1 MAYLGMNFDAT
12 QVAPSTSL
20 GPIPAGNYLAH
31 IVDSDVAPLKSGNGA
46 ALKLVFE
53 VLDGEH
59 KGRKVI
65 ERLNIQHTNAQTQQI
80 AQSQLSALC
89 HAVGAHQVQDS
100 AALHF
105 KPVKI
110 VVAVRPAQ
118 GEYGPQNN
126 IKGFES
132 AGGGAARPVAF
143 SAPAQ
148 PAANAPTAPAGG
160 APAWAKKAA

>member
-20 GPIPAGNYLAH
+20 GPIPAGNYVAQ
-31 IVDSDVAPLKSGNGA
+31 IIESDVQPLKSGNGTG
-46 ALKLVFE
+46 LKLVFE
-53 VLDGEH
+53 VIDGEH

-132 AGGGAARPVAF
+132 SGGGARPAF

-148 PAANAPTAPAGG
+148 PAANSAAPAG

>member
-12 QVAPSTSL
+12 QVAPSAARE
-20 GPIPAGNYLAH
+20 PVPAGTYLAH
-31 IVDSDVAPLKSGNGA
+31 IIESDVQPLKSGNGT

-53 VLDGEH
+53 VMDGEH

-65 ERLNIQHTNAQTQQI
+65 ERLNIQHTSAQTQQI

-110 VVAVRPAQ
+110 VVVVRPAQ
-118 GEYGPQNN
+118 GEYGPQNSV
-126 IKGFES
+126 KGFEP
-132 AGGGAARPVAF
+132 AGAAKAF

-148 PAANAPTAPAGG
+148 PAANTSAPG